1 MRSGAVTKPGSAAM
15 LCVTCVVM
23 TGIEEDP
30 SAAEDQKGCRQK
42 NRPETPTVRP
52 RTCAHVAR
60 AACCVLRAA
69 CCVLRE
75 CELARFAENA
85 DRVYVRANTLLR
97 VRVLQEEENV
107 RKECGPSG
115 QHHHEHRKPD

>member
-1 MRSGAVTKPGSAAM
+1 MQTEKPPRNTYSASPH
-15 LCVTCVVM
+15 LCAC
-23 TGIEEDP
+23 
-30 SAAEDQKGCRQK
+30 C
-42 NRPETPTVRP
+42 
-52 RTCAHVAR
+52 
-60 AACCVLRAA
+60 ACCVLRAA

>member
-15 LCVTCVVM
+15 LCVTCLVM
-23 TGIEEDP
+23 TGIEKNP
-30 SAAEDQKGCRQK
+30 SAAEDEKGCRQK
-42 NRPETPTVRP
+42 NRPEAPTVRP
-52 RTCAHVAR
+52 RTCAHV
-60 AACCVLRAA
+60 VGAA